1 MKDMVAMNL
10 KADAADLDLA
20 SSPDIKRVV
29 GLRYVPEEGLPQVI
43 LKGSGPLAE
52 ALLERR
58 DRHAGPQVVRNE
70 ALLQSLYRLPI
81 DSAIG
86 PDMFRIVAAILAH
99 VFALEHQMRLEKI
112 SGDPDD

>member
-1 MKDMVAMNL
+1 MNSMPL
-10 KADAADLDLA
+10 HSDPDHVERDD
-20 SSPDIKRVV
+20 SPSIKRVV

-52 ALLERR
+52 ALLQRR
-58 DRHAGPQVVRNE
+58 DRHVGPQVVRNE

-86 PDMFRIVAAILAH
+86 PELFRVVAVILTH
-99 VFALEHQMRLEKI
+99 VFALEQKMKLDKA
-112 SGDPDD
+112 SGDKHA